1 MSTILI
7 AFERESEQ
15 SALETLLSG
24 RGHRVVKSS
33 NGLAALDS
41 ARREPPQAIVSD
53 IVLPRMDGFALCRK
67 WKQDERLQGI
77 PFLFYTRR
85 HDDPKYERFA
95 LELGAE
101 RFLARSTP
109 PDKLLMAL
117 DELLPN
123 GHVNGHTATGAFAA
137 VNGAANGHGNGTSG
151 NTRPMAMLDTQAIKR
166 MALLEKSQADALE
179 RAQFAQ
185 RQQAAQAEALEKAQ
199 RQYAAQTEALEQAQ
213 RQQAAQAETLEK
225 VQRQLAAQAEALEK
239 AQRQL
244 AAQAEA
250 LEKAQRQQAPQNE
263 ALEKTQ
269 RQYADQ
275 STALDKA
282 QRQYAD
288 QTAALEKAQRQYVD
302 QAAALDK
309 AERQQAEQAQA
320 LENAQK
326 LQASQAEALE
336 RAQRALAETTE
347 KLERA
352 QRAQTEATERLERAQ
367 VEAHEKALQAQAQ
380 AEALE
385 RAVQAHSRL
394 RAQVTELEATNQ
406 RLAAGEARFR
416 RVFEGNPLPMWITDH
431 ATGGFIAVNEAALSL
446 YGYSRAEFLAL
457 KASALEMPDAGSHD
471 PSISFHQRKDG
482 GGISLSI
489 ATQRIEFDGRSADLV
504 SAYDLTPRLEVERQ
518 IKQEQARSG
527 RALLDS
533 AADGSWL
540 LAADGQILDV
550 NTTYCRMSGY
560 SKDELL
566 TMNAADIEDITS
578 GETTM
583 RLQLGRVR
591 GGGRY
596 ETKHRRKDGSL
607 FDVEVSVGLLENAL
621 ENSRAGDSIV
631 LIRDVA
637 QRRRDLVSQR
647 IAQRQSEF
655 LVDLFKQADGS
666 DESSIVRRVIDQAI
680 EVTQSPLA
688 YLYLVDPAQ
697 RMITLAA
704 WRDQSKTQVVMA
716 DSEPQQIGRAVLFT
730 ECVRSKHITTN
741 NDASRKPQIDGLP
754 DLTRYLAVPILF
766 GDSVFAVLGVGNR
779 DSSYGEDDQRLL
791 AMLGDGIG
799 RVLHWKRSHAVT
811 LSALQ
816 RTDVALQGMID
827 SFVRMS
833 ERHDPYTAGSARRL
847 AALAVAIGR
856 EAGLDGQRQ
865 HGLRVAA
872 LLHDIG
878 NIAVPA
884 SILSKPAPLT
894 ETEQALMRTHVEE
907 GCQLLAEID
916 FGAPVADIVYQSHER
931 FNGSGYPRGL
941 KGEEI
946 MIEARILAI
955 ADTVE
960 AMCSPRPYRHA
971 AGMDAAL
978 DEINRGSGKLYDQ
991 HLVAACMRLIREHG
1005 FTLPE

>member
-1 MSTILI
+1 MSVILI

-67 WKQDERLQGI
+67 WKQDERLQNI

-101 RFLARSTP
+101 RFLSRSAP
-109 PDKLLMAL
+109 PDKLLNAL

-123 GHVNGHTATGAFAA
+123 GHANGHAVGAA
-137 VNGAANGHGNGTSG
+137 NGAANGHGNGTSG
-151 NTRPMAMLDTQAIKR
+151 NTRPMTMLDTQAIKR
-166 MALLEKSQADALE
+166 MALLEKSQAEALE
-179 RAQFAQ
+179 RAQLAQ
-185 RQQAAQAEALEKAQ
+185 RQHAAQSEALEKAQ
-199 RQYAAQTEALEQAQ
+199 RQYAAQTEALEKAQ
-213 RQQAAQAETLEK
+213 GQQAAQAEALEK
-225 VQRQLAAQAEALEK
+225 VQRQLAAQAEALES
-239 AQRQL
+239 AQRQI

-250 LEKAQRQQAPQNE
+250 LEKAQRQPSPQSD
-263 ALEKTQ
+263 EKSQ
-269 RQYADQ
+269 RQH
-275 STALDKA
+275 
-282 QRQYAD
+282 AD
-288 QTAALEKAQRQYVD
+288 QTAALEKAQRQYAE
-302 QAAALDK
+302 QAAALEQ
-309 AERQQAEQAQA
+309 ARRQQASQAEA
-320 LENAQK
+320 LETAQK

-336 RAQRALAETTE
+336 RAQRAQAEATE

-352 QRAQTEATERLERAQ
+352 ERAQKEATERLERAQ
-367 VEAHEKALQAQAQ
+367 IEAHEKAQQAQSQ
-380 AEALE
+380 VEALE

-394 RAQVTELEATNQ
+394 RAQLTDLEATNQ

-457 KASALEMPDAGSHD
+457 KASDLEIADAGSRD
-471 PSISFHQRKDG
+471 PSVSLHKRKDG

-518 IKQEQARSG
+518 LKQEQAQTG

-560 SKDELL
+560 SKEELL
-566 TMNAADIEDITS
+566 AMNAADIEDLTS

-583 RLQLGRVR
+583 RLQLGRIR

-607 FDVEVSVGLLENAL
+607 FDVEVSVGLLENAK
-621 ENSRAGDSIV
+621 GDSIG
-631 LIRDVA
+631 LIRDVV
-637 QRRRDLVSQR
+637 QRRRDLVAQR
-647 IAQRQSEF
+647 IAQRQSDF
-655 LVDLFKQADGS
+655 LVDLFKQADAS
-666 DESSIVRRVIDQAI
+666 DESTIVRRVIDQAM
-680 EVTQSPLA
+680 EVMQSPLA
-688 YLYLVDPAQ
+688 YFYLVDPAQ
-697 RMITLAA
+697 RLITLAA
-704 WRDQSKTQVVMA
+704 WRDQSKPQVVMA

-730 ECVRSKHITTN
+730 ECVRSKHITAN

-754 DLTRYLAVPILF
+754 DLMRYVAVPILF

-779 DSSYGEDDQRLL
+779 DSNYSDDDQRLL
-791 AMLGDGIG
+791 AMLGDGSG

-907 GCQLLAEID
+907 GCHLLAEID

-931 FNGSGYPRGL
+931 YNGSGYPRGL

-946 MIEARILAI
+946 MLEARILAI

-960 AMCSPRPYRHA
+960 AMCSPRSYRHA
-971 AGMDAAL
+971 VGMDAAL
-978 DEINRGSGKLYDQ
+978 EEINRGSGKLYDQ
-991 HLVAACMRLIREHG
+991 HLVAACTRLIREHG
-1005 FTLPE
+1005 FTLPQ